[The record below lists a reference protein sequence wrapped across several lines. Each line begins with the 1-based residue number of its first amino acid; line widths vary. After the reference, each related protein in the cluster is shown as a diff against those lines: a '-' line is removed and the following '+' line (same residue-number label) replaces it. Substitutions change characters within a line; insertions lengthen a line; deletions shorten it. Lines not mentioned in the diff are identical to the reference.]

1 MCVCSLARASS
12 VEIATRERGSVRSR
26 VRGIQSPS
34 PRAVATVVR
43 GVPSSRST
51 SRGRGGVRRTAVG
64 SVRFLR
70 SVSQQKSVR
79 PSVMSAGDLIE
90 HVDLRGVECL
100 NAERD
105 DMWRHAVC
113 VGERDQETLTLVTDD
128 DEELILTLPFTSNVK
143 PTRAVIKGGST
154 RGNEETS
161 APMRVKIF
169 VNPTALSFQNIGKK
183 TAAQVIECS
192 SEDGAY
198 DLDATA
204 FDNVR
209 TLTFYVESNAGG
221 TDKTEISRIE
231 IHGCLADSANMN
243 DLKPC

>member
-1 MCVCSLARASS
+1 MSS
-12 VEIATRERGSVRSR
+12 SDLVEHI
-26 VRGIQSPS
+26 
-34 PRAVATVVR
+34 
-43 GVPSSRST
+43 
-51 SRGRGGVRRTAVG
+51 
-64 SVRFLR
+64 
-70 SVSQQKSVR
+70 
-79 PSVMSAGDLIE
+79 
-90 HVDLRGVECL
+90 DLRGVECL

-128 DEELILTLPFTSNVK
+128 DEELILTLPFTSNVR
-143 PTRAVIKGGST
+143 PTRVVIKGCGST
-154 RGNEETS
+154 RGEGETS
-161 APMRVKIF
+161 SPRRVKIF

-183 TAAQVIECS
+183 TAAQVIECQ

-231 IHGCLADSANMN
+231 IHGSLADSANMN

>member
-1 MCVCSLARASS
+1 M
-12 VEIATRERGSVRSR
+12 
-26 VRGIQSPS
+26 
-34 PRAVATVVR
+34 
-43 GVPSSRST
+43 
-51 SRGRGGVRRTAVG
+51 
-64 SVRFLR
+64 
-70 SVSQQKSVR
+70 
-79 PSVMSAGDLIE
+79 IE

-231 IHGCLADSANMN
+231 IHGCLADSANVN

>member
-1 MCVCSLARASS
+1 MSS
-12 VEIATRERGSVRSR
+12 
-26 VRGIQSPS
+26 
-34 PRAVATVVR
+34 
-43 GVPSSRST
+43 ST
-51 SRGRGGVRRTAVG
+51 S
-64 SVRFLR
+64 
-70 SVSQQKSVR
+70 
-79 PSVMSAGDLIE
+79 DLVE
-90 HVDLRGVECL
+90 HIDLRGVECL

-105 DMWRHAVC
+105 DMWRRAVC

-128 DEELILTLPFTSNVK
+128 DEELILTLPFTSNVR
-143 PTRAVIKGGST
+143 PTRVVIKGGST
-154 RGNEETS
+154 RGDEETS

-183 TAAQVIECS
+183 TAAQVIECR

-209 TLTFYVESNAGG
+209 TLTLYVESNAGG

-231 IHGCLADSANMN
+231 IHGGLADSANMN

>member
-12 VEIATRERGSVRSR
+12 VEIATLARGSVRSR
-26 VRGIQSPS
+26 ARGIQSP
-34 PRAVATVVR
+34 PRSVASV

-51 SRGRGGVRRTAVG
+51 SRGCFGPASAHGGRT
-64 SVRFLR
+64 VRFLR
-70 SVSQQKSVR
+70 SVSQQKSVSQ
-79 PSVMSAGDLIE
+79 SVMSAGDLIE